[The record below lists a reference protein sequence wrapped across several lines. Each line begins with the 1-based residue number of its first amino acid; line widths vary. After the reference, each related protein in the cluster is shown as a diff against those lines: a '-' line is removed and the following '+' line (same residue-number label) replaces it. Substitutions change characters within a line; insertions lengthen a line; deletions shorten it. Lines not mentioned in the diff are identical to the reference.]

1 MSMSLEIQLA
11 GICFSPDD
19 WSAFDEET
27 RRDLIAVA
35 ARDDGDF
42 DDEPTLIRAPAR
54 AGA

>member
-1 MSMSLEIQLA
+1 MGLEMQLA
-11 GICFSPDD
+11 GICFSADD

-42 DDEPTLIRAPAR
+42 DDEPTLIRVPAR